1 MERYSKWLTLM
12 SATLF
17 FFLFHTTACVDEQ
30 EIGEVHGGLVFMEMT
45 VPGLEIPTVTRS
57 MEGNKGGSRGED
69 NRFADLRQVDAC
81 QTDPT
86 Y

>member
-1 MERYSKWLTLM
+1 M

-17 FFLFHTTACVDEQ
+17 FLLLHTTACVDEQ

-57 MEGNKGGSRGED
+57 MEGNKGE
-69 NRFADLRQVDAC
+69 AVVKTIDLLIFDKSA
-81 QTDPT
+81 PAS
-86 Y
+86 